1 MKVGLIVV
9 TGLWEAQVKIN
20 NLGVRIVKKQRK
32 PIDLIKRDFISLNID
47 LKQMGVGGDN
57 SWGAR
62 TLNKYILEPGDY
74 EFSFTINP
82 LR

>member
-1 MKVGLIVV
+1 
-9 TGLWEAQVKIN
+9 
-20 NLGVRIVKKQRK
+20 
-32 PIDLIKRDFISLNID
+32 
-47 LKQMGVGGDN
+47 MGVGGDN

>member
-1 MKVGLIVV
+1 MDDGVRKNQPG
-9 TGLWEAQVKIN
+9 QY
-20 NLGVRIVKKQRK
+20 LGARKRIVKKQRK

-47 LKQMGVGGDN
+47 LKQMGVGGDD

-62 TLNKYILEPGDY
+62 TLNKYIIEPGDY